1 MPDSLTILQQRIKKL
16 SAVSESGCWL
26 WTGATKP
33 NGYGNM
39 GWNGK
44 TIMAHRAAW
53 LAFHGPIPEG
63 MNVCH
68 HCDTPA
74 CVNPG
79 HLFLGSQRENIADM
93 DAKGRRVSADNSGA
107 ANPMHG
113 KRHSASTRARQSA
126 AKQGMF
132 TGSQHPKA
140 TITEDIARAV
150 KQAKGHMTAKAAAAL
165 FGVSW
170 HVVRNIWGGKSWG
183 CING

>member
-1 MPDSLTILQQRIKKL
+1 MMEKLQQRIKKH
-16 SAVSESGCWL
+16 SVVSESGCWL
-26 WTGATKP
+26 WQGAKKP

-39 GWNGK
+39 TWAGK
-44 TIMAHRAAW
+44 SLIAHRAAW

-63 MNVCH
+63 MQVCH

-79 HLFLGSQRENIADM
+79 HLFLGSQQDNIADM
-93 DAKGRRVSADNSGA
+93 DAKRRRVSADISGA
-107 ANPMHG
+107 ANPMHS
-113 KRHSASTRARQSA
+113 KQHSASTRARQSA
-126 AKQGMF
+126 AKQGIF
-132 TGSQHPKA
+132 TGSKHPKA

-170 HVVRNIWGGKSWG
+170 HVVRNIWGGKSWW
-183 CING
+183 CVNG